1 MRSVRAKTFITFHVT
16 LYIAQHVQEMNNMY
30 IPMISEMVDIQQRAK
45 RSRDLVRE
53 LSEFE
58 GRWYNGKKK

>member
-1 MRSVRAKTFITFHVT
+1 
-16 LYIAQHVQEMNNMY
+16 MY
-30 IPMISEMVDIQQRAK
+30 IPIVSEMVDIQQRAK

-53 LSEFE
+53 LNEFE